1 MDQLGQEDPKSTQR
15 LLWATVVM
23 AVIFGLW
30 AWLMAP
36 TRQAAGAPE
45 KAPAQAQGAAAKP
58 GEAKPSPPASV
69 EAAAPAPAQEAV
81 SAPEEVTVT
90 IENKELKLILS
101 NRGAVLDRA
110 ELKEYREKSDAQ
122 ENDDLVS
129 PLSRAIRTLPL
140 SLETEDAAYD
150 AQVNGALFH
159 VEQTKAP
166 DGASAVVFTWS
177 DGKGNAVRKELTLP
191 ATGYE
196 AGLKVSAV
204 KAGKAVTPVPLLWG
218 PGFGRLSAT
227 QAKNRYYQQ
236 EYVGLVEGGAFEK
249 VQRLRV
255 KEGKPKEA
263 GTWGEKGP
271 ISWAAITNNY
281 FAAIF
286 LPASPMP
293 SVKVIT
299 ALLTPEEK
307 KVHPADSDISL
318 VVAYPGEGKLFLG
331 PKEWRRLSG
340 MGDSFYRL
348 LDWGSSS
355 FGNAILHPLSAGLLW
370 GLNHLHRWVGNYG
383 IAIILLT
390 FLIRL
395 AFYPLTQRSMVKM
408 KEMGEAMKKLKPQ
421 IDRIKAKYKKIGRDM
436 QSRSKMNEEMMAL
449 YQKEGINP
457 LGGMSGCLPMLLQ
470 MPIFFALFT
479 MLPRAIELRGAP
491 FFGWIHDLSMPD
503 PFYILPLLMGASM
516 VFSTLM
522 TSPQGMEGA
531 QKMMLWFMPIFFTYI
546 CLWAPAGL
554 TLYWLVNNLLTM
566 GQQGIINRQ
575 VAQRKEEAARGR
587 KSTPKGP
594 SRPSR

>member
-1 MDQLGQEDPKSTQR
+1 MDQIGQEDPKSTQR

-30 AWLMAP
+30 AWLMSP
-36 TRQAAGAPE
+36 TRQGVKAPE
-45 KAPAQAQGAAAKP
+45 KAPAAVEKQAGQAAADKAVAVAP
-58 GEAKPSPPASV
+58 AELPPA
-69 EAAAPAPAQEAV
+69 APAQEAL
-81 SAPEEVTVT
+81 SAPEEKTVI
-90 IENKELKLILS
+90 IENKDLKLVVS
-101 NRGAVLDRA
+101 NRGAVLVRA
-110 ELKEYREKSDAQ
+110 ELKKYRVKSDAK

-129 PLSRAIRTLPL
+129 PLSTATKTLPL
-140 SLETEDAAYD
+140 SLETGDAAYD
-150 AQVNGALFH
+150 GEVNGALFH
-159 VEQTKAP
+159 VEQSQAQ
-166 DGASAVVFTWS
+166 DGSSTVVLTWS
-177 DGKGNAVRKELTLP
+177 DGKGNAARKELALP
-191 ATGYE
+191 PTGYE
-196 AGLKVSAV
+196 VGLKVSAV
-204 KAGKAVTPVPLLWG
+204 RAGKALSPIPLLWG
-218 PGFGRLSAT
+218 PGFGELSAT

-236 EYVGLVEGGAFEK
+236 EYVGLVEGGAFHK
-249 VQRLRV
+249 VQRQRV
-255 KEGKPKEA
+255 KEDKPKETA
-263 GTWGEKGP
+263 TWGEKGP

-286 LPASPMP
+286 LPDSPMP
-293 SVKVIT
+293 SAKIIT
-299 ALLTPEEK
+299 ELLTPEEK
-307 KVHPADSDISL
+307 KVHPADADISL
-318 VVAYPGEGKLFLG
+318 VVDYPGNGKLFLG

-421 IDRIKAKYKKIGRDM
+421 VDRIKAKYKKIGRDM
-436 QSRSKMNEEMMAL
+436 QSRTKMNEEMMAL

-575 VAQRKEEAARGR
+575 VNQRKEEAARSR
-587 KSTPKGP
+587 KSTPKGA
-594 SRPSR
+594 SRPSH